1 MFVGVVS
8 IEGTLS
14 SSVDGITAKTA
25 KTIVSSAVPVVGK
38 ILGDAVDTVLGCGII
53 LKNAVGIVG
62 VIIVIGICIMP
73 IIKLAVLSL
82 SYKLLSIVIQP
93 ISDDKIVGLLEQ
105 VGDIFKIFLG
115 ILCAMSFMLIIG
127 TSLVLKMSNSSVMY
141 R

>member
-115 ILCAMSFMLIIG
+115 ILCAMSFILIIG

>member
-1 MFVGVVS
+1 MVS
-8 IEGTLS
+8 LEGTLA

-25 KTIVSSAVPVVGK
+25 KTVVSSAIPVVGK
-38 ILGDAVDTVLGCGII
+38 ILGDAVDTVLGCGIV

-73 IIKLAVLSL
+73 IIKLSILFL
-82 SYKLLSIVIQP
+82 SYKLLAIVSEP
-93 ISDDKIVGLLEQ
+93 IADKNIVGLLEQ
-105 VGDIFKIFLG
+105 IGDIFKIFLG
-115 ILCAMSFMLIIG
+115 IICALSFMLIIG